1 MATAVKSKAILKR
14 APVLIGAPAEKI
26 EKLAISA
33 KLVLGYHR
41 LADLITTPKRLITV
55 LRELEIEPYTQ
66 STVEAYKVSKVQE
79 VRAEIA
85 RRKEKNPQ
93 SSFRVS
99 LQATWKRTD
108 IDRYK
113 RIIPEFALR
122 KAVMIKE
129 ACPDAVIEVDALVIE
144 RVRTYD
150 SHASST
156 SDPDPFLVASL
167 GAERYYIEVWDEK
180 KFEDK
185 LY

>member
-14 APVLIGAPAEKI
+14 APLSVKGPTEKI

-41 LADLITTPKRLITV
+41 LADLVSAPKRLITV

-66 STVEAYKVSKVQE
+66 STVEDYKVNKVRK

-85 RRKEKNPQ
+85 RRKEEN
-93 SSFRVS
+93 SRSRFHGS
-99 LQATWKRTD
+99 LRATWRKTA
-108 IDRYK
+108 IDRYT
-113 RIIPEFALR
+113 RMIPEFALR

-129 ACPDAVIEVDALVIE
+129 ACPDAEIEIDSLVIE
-144 RVRTYD
+144 RVRAYSNT
-150 SHASST
+150 SRT

-167 GAERYYIEVWDEK
+167 GAEKYYIEVWDEK

>member
-85 RRKEKNPQ
+85 RRKEKNSQ
-93 SSFRVS
+93 RFRSSLR
-99 LQATWKRTD
+99 ATWKRTD

-113 RIIPEFALR
+113 RIVPEFALR